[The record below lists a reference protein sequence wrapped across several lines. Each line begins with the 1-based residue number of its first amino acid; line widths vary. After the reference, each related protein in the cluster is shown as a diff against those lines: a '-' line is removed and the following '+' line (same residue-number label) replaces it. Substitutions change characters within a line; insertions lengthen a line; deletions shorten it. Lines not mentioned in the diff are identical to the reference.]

1 MNDKDYSD
9 SLADTL
15 AHLESH
21 PSYAT
26 LPEDKFE
33 EETSRAR
40 IHVRSYRRLN
50 TDPEGVS
57 AKAAFD
63 GIVERGIL
71 ADDSAQQIEAV
82 TFENITGCSKD
93 EESTVI
99 IITQETE
106 DD

>member
-1 MNDKDYSD
+1 MNDYDYSD

-15 AHLESH
+15 ANLES
-21 PSYAT
+21 YLRDAT

-33 EETSRAR
+33 EETSRVN

-50 TDPEGVS
+50 ADPEGISV
-57 AKAAFD
+57 KAALD

-71 ADDSAQQIEAV
+71 PDDSSKQVKSV

-93 EESTVI
+93 EEQTFI
-99 IITQETE
+99 IITG
-106 DD
+106 D